1 MREGTLTTVL
11 LVKAVEETDREG
23 TLLPAADRAAATR
36 EAARGRG
43 DATDAVG
50 VGAAAGLSSEA
61 QRLLGTRAESLRAR
75 LAGRFPVVDS
85 ALALLH
91 GPWWIGVPL
100 LVLAAA
106 AGFSLSAL
114 DGSRRINVLAFP
126 LLGLILWS
134 LLVYVGVAVRWIR
147 SLGGRDTELAPLA
160 RVLAQSGLAG
170 VRRMIARSAAFNV
183 PLATALGRFVGEWS
197 GAMAPTLVARGS
209 RLLHLAAAASGLG
222 LIAGFYLR
230 GLALDYQAG
239 WESTFL
245 TPEQVHSL
253 LRVVYG
259 PASLLTGIPVPDA
272 AHVAAIRWPDARA
285 GERAAPWIHLLAA
298 TALLFVVLP
307 RLALAL
313 AASVRVWRRS
323 RRAPV
328 PSTLPPYFRRVFG
341 QAAGAPGR
349 GIVTV
354 VPYAYAPSAPTA
366 ATLTRLLPAALGDHL
381 AVDLRAP
388 VRYGEEDELVAHL
401 AERGGAVA
409 DVIALLFTLAA
420 TPEDQNHGAV
430 ISGVRDWLARAHRQ
444 AQLLVLVDE
453 GPYAERMGGPAGPGD
468 RLPTRRRAWEAF
480 VAARGLTACVLDV
493 AATRPEDAPDALA
506 RLRGARW
513 HPEPV

>member
-1 MREGTLTTVL
+1 MRERTLTTVL
-11 LVKAVEETDREG
+11 LVKAVEETDGEG

-36 EAARGRG
+36 EAARGRA
-43 DATDAVG
+43 DATATVG
-50 VGAAAGLSSEA
+50 VDAAAGLSSEA
-61 QRLLGTRAESLRAR
+61 QRLLGARADILRAR

-91 GPWWIGVPL
+91 GPWWIGTPL
-100 LVLAAA
+100 LLPAAA
-106 AGFSLSAL
+106 AGFALSAL

-134 LLVYVGVAVRWIR
+134 LVVYVGVAVRWIR
-147 SLGGRDTELAPLA
+147 SLDSRETRFAPLA
-160 RVLAQSGLAG
+160 RLLAQSGLAG
-170 VRRMIARSAAFNV
+170 VRRVVARSTAFNV
-183 PLATALGRFVGEWS
+183 PLAAALGRFVGEWS
-197 GAMAPTLVARGS
+197 VAVGPSLVARGS

-222 LIAGFYLR
+222 LITGFYLR
-230 GLALDYQAG
+230 GLVLDYQAG

-253 LRVVYG
+253 LRVIYG
-259 PASLLTGIPVPDA
+259 PASLLTGIPVPDP
-272 AHVAAIRWPDARA
+272 AHVAAIRWPDARG

-313 AASVRVWRRS
+313 VTSIGVWRRS
-323 RRAPV
+323 LHAPV

-354 VPYAYAPSAPTA
+354 VPYAYAPSTATA

-388 VRYGEEDELVAHL
+388 VRYGEEDEFVAHL
-401 AERGGAVA
+401 GERGGAVA

-420 TPEDQNHGAV
+420 TPEDQNHGTV
-430 ISGVRDWLARAHRQ
+430 ITGVRDWLARAHRQ

-468 RLPTRRRAWEAF
+468 RLPARRRAWESF
-480 VAARGLTACVLDV
+480 VAARGLTACVLDI
-493 AATRPEDAPDALA
+493 AATPPGAALDAIAC
-506 RLRGARW
+506 LRAARW
-513 HPEPV
+513 HPVPA